1 MSLFFLIITI
11 ALIFLIWEIASVALS
26 ITGLAHDKARF
37 QALSALTGTGF
48 TTRDSELIVSHRQRR
63 AIVMGLMIIGNIGII
78 LILSNIIVSKT
89 TVYLFVK
96 LGILFT
102 LLFFLYK
109 ITSYKGLMR
118 KLKSKIEDKLLA
130 SSVFEKR
137 AIEEILNLAQ
147 GYGVVEL
154 NLKEN
159 FPYIG
164 HTLAESPLRDKD
176 ILVLAIKRD
185 QTTIPAPK
193 GQRKMQIDD
202 TLICYGKLASMKEL
216 ISKQKSKRGIK
227 VG

>member
-1 MSLFFLIITI
+1 MGLFFLIITI

-63 AIVMGLMIIGNIGII
+63 AIVMALMILGNIGII

-96 LGILFT
+96 LGIFSA

-109 ITSYKGLMR
+109 ISSHKGLMR
-118 KLKSKIEDKLLA
+118 KLKGKIEDRLLK

-164 HTLAESPLRDKD
+164 RTLAESPLREKD
-176 ILVLAIKRD
+176 ILVLTINRD
-185 QTTIPAPK
+185 NITIPAPK
-193 GQRKMQIDD
+193 GQMKMQIGD
-202 TLICYGKLASMKEL
+202 TLICYGKLAGIKEL
-216 ISKQKSKRGIK
+216 VSQQKSKGEAK

>member
-48 TTRDSELIVSHRQRR
+48 TTRDSELIISHRQRR
-63 AIVMGLMIIGNIGII
+63 VIVMALMILGNVGII
-78 LILSNIIVSKT
+78 LILSNIIVSRT
-89 TVYLFVK
+89 TMHLFIK
-96 LGILFT
+96 LGILFA
-102 LLFFLYK
+102 LLFLLYK
-109 ITSYKGLMR
+109 ITFYKGLMR
-118 KLKSKIEDKLLA
+118 KLKEKIEEKLIN
-130 SSVFEKR
+130 SSVFEKK

-159 FPYIG
+159 FSYIG
-164 HTLAESPLRDKD
+164 HTLADSPLREKD

-216 ISKQKSKRGIK
+216 ISEQKSKRGIK

>member
-48 TTRDSELIVSHRQRR
+48 TTRDSELIISHRQRR
-63 AIVMGLMIIGNIGII
+63 VIVMALMILGNVGII

-89 TVYLFVK
+89 TVHLFIK
-96 LGILFT
+96 LGIFFA
-102 LLFFLYK
+102 LLFLLYK

-118 KLKSKIEDKLLA
+118 KLKEKIEEKLIK
-130 SSVFEKR
+130 SSVFEKK

-159 FPYIG
+159 FSYIG
-164 HTLAESPLRDKD
+164 HTLADSPLREKD

-216 ISKQKSKRGIK
+216 ISEQKSKRGIK